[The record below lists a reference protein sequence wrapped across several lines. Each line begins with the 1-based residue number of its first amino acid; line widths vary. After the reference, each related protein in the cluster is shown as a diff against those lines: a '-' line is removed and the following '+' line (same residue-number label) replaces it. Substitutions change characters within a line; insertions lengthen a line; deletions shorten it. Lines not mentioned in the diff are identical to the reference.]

1 MFLFHNYG
9 LATIQVS
16 WQNNKPVIQSPS
28 SLLFEDYEYAAALCD
43 RQNNWWLGTTEHGMQ
58 KISPGKQYF
67 KSQSITD
74 KTTGLPVKYDI
85 NSISQFAHRLW
96 VSTYGN
102 GFFEV
107 NNLTGKTEQ
116 HFIYTT
122 AGDRWPNFTWNIR
135 QINTD
140 TAWIG
145 TQAGMFWYS
154 ISKKTYGRI
163 AAYPGKPAAL
173 DSFAITTQF
182 TDSYGLVWIGLGKS
196 HGVCTFDQ
204 KNRRFTWYPANSE
217 EGYPLRYPT
226 QVAEDK

>member
-1 MFLFHNYG
+1 M
-9 LATIQVS
+9 
-16 WQNNKPVIQSPS
+16 
-28 SLLFEDYEYAAALCD
+28 
-43 RQNNWWLGTTEHGMQ
+43 
-58 KISPGKQYF
+58 
-67 KSQSITD
+67 
-74 KTTGLPVKYDI
+74 
-85 NSISQFAHRLW
+85 
-96 VSTYGN
+96 STYGN